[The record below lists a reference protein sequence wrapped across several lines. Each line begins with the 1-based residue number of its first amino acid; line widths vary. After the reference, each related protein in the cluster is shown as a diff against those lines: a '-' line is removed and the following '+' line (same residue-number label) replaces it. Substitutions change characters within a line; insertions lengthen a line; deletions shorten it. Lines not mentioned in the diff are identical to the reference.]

1 MERIGIISRLTIDFI
16 FSGLDRPPE
25 RGGEIHCAGFVHAL
39 GGGPVVSA
47 VRLHGMGCPVKLGTY
62 LGHSWESEEA
72 KRLLLGHGFDLPQNL
87 YAGSGQ
93 PVTVSSVMSLPD
105 ERSITSYE
113 EEVPLPAPA
122 AMLDFYGDCAVAVI
136 PPDAGTARIL
146 KDSGKLL
153 VYDTNDFDVDLS
165 PEFVKQLDIITPNAR
180 EAAALTRTSSVNEA
194 LVRLSEMG
202 VRHPIIKTGASGC
215 RTLLGGRIVHVP
227 PPQRCR
233 SVDTT
238 GAGDN
243 FLAGLLYGYQHGWSV
258 PDCMAMAN
266 IWGELSTTA
275 MGALGA
281 SFTEEDVLDI
291 FRKSVNCR

>member
-16 FSGLDRPPE
+16 FSGIDHPPE
-25 RGGEIHCAGFVHAL
+25 RGGEIRCASFAHTL

-47 VRLHGMGCPVKLGTY
+47 IRLHGMGCPVKLGTY

-72 KRLLLGHGFDLPQNL
+72 ERLLRGCRAPVPQNL
-87 YAGSGQ
+87 YTGGGQ
-93 PVTVSSVMSLPD
+93 PVTVSSVMSMPD

-122 AMLDFYGDCAVAVI
+122 AMLDFYGDCAIAVI
-136 PPDAGTARIL
+136 PPDVKTAEIL
-146 KDSGKLL
+146 KKNGKLL

-165 PEFVKQLDIITPNAR
+165 PDFVKRLDIITPNAR
-180 EAAALTRTSSVNEA
+180 EATALTRTGSVDEA

-202 VRHPIIKTGASGC
+202 VRYPIIKTGASGC
-215 RTLLGGRIVHVP
+215 RTLLEGHFVHVP

-243 FLAGLLYGYQHGWSV
+243 FLAGLLYGYQHGWSI

-275 MGALGA
+275 IGALGA
-281 SFTEEDVLDI
+281 SFTEKDVLDI
-291 FRKSVNCR
+291 FHESVNRP